1 MKTSSYSVSKVKQ
14 NFEKFFD
21 KSCIKKVAE
30 KTGFIKRKPKKI
42 PAYEFVFGLI
52 LCFCKKKNTYSHWA
66 EEVSKLTGKKVS
78 KQALCKKITEDTVS
92 FCKNLLQETITKKAE
107 MVKGSLIFK
116 SFGKVIVNDSTTS
129 KVPDCLA
136 KIFPG
141 NTSKGIQKAVVRI
154 QTILDLK
161 TMQFLSFTLSGFT
174 RNDQAASGDII
185 PLCRA
190 GDLIIRDLGY
200 FALSTFQQLADKGVH
215 FLSRLRFG
223 LNIYELDGTAIA
235 LKSLLK
241 KQKKVDRWVLIG
253 EKKVLVR
260 LVMLPVPKEVA
271 AEKKRKA
278 KKDRDKRLNH
288 SNEYY
293 TWLEY
298 NVYITTVDD
307 QTWSTEDVLNA
318 YRVRWQIEIIFKSWK
333 TSGLGMQQLL
343 HDECTNPHRVATC
356 IYLMLLFVTLF
367 CKKLYLIVL
376 NKMIKSEEEAKEKMI
391 SIIKMFAWVCENFAE
406 ILAMSKRKFTETA
419 FEKCC
424 YEKRNK
430 RGNMA
435 STIFNCKS

>member
-1 MKTSSYSVSKVKQ
+1 MKTSSYSLSKVKQ

-30 KTGFIKRKPKKI
+30 KTGFIKREPKKI
-42 PAYEFVFGLI
+42 AAFEFVLGLI
-52 LCFCKKKNTYSHWA
+52 LCFCKKKNTYRHWA
-66 EEVSKLTGKKVS
+66 EEITKLTGKKVS
-78 KQALCKKITEDTVS
+78 KQALFKKINKETVT
-92 FCKNLLQETITKKAE
+92 FCKDLLQETVTKKAE
-107 MVKGSLIFK
+107 MLKGSLIFK
-116 SFGKVIVNDSTTS
+116 SFGKVILQDSTTL
-129 KVPDCLA
+129 KLPDCLS
-136 KIFPG
+136 KVFPG
-141 NTSKGIQKAVVRI
+141 NSSKGIQKAVARI

-185 PLCRA
+185 PLCSA

-200 FALSTFQQLADKGVH
+200 FALSTFQQVVDKGVH

-223 LNIYELDGTAIA
+223 LNIYEPDGTPIT

-241 KQKKVDRWVLIG
+241 KGKKVDQWVLIG
-253 EKKVLVR
+253 EKKVMVR
-260 LVMLPVPKEVA
+260 LVMLPVPKKVA

-278 KKDRDKRLNH
+278 KQDRDKRLNH
-288 SNEYY
+288 SKEYY
-293 TWLEY
+293 SWLEY
-298 NVYITTVDD
+298 NVYVTTVDEE
-307 QTWSTEDVLNA
+307 TWSTEDVLNA

-343 HDECTNPHRVATC
+343 HDECTNPQRVTTC

-376 NKMIKSEEEAKEKMI
+376 NKMIESEEEAKEKII

-406 ILAMSKRKFTETA
+406 ILAMSKRKFTKTA

-430 RGNMA
+430 RENMA
-435 STIFNCKS
+435 LTIFNCKS

>member
-1 MKTSSYSVSKVKQ
+1 
-14 NFEKFFD
+14 
-21 KSCIKKVAE
+21 VA
-30 KTGFIKRKPKKI
+30 
-42 PAYEFVFGLI
+42 
-52 LCFCKKKNTYSHWA
+52 
-66 EEVSKLTGKKVS
+66 
-78 KQALCKKITEDTVS
+78 
-92 FCKNLLQETITKKAE
+92 
-107 MVKGSLIFK
+107 
-116 SFGKVIVNDSTTS
+116 
-129 KVPDCLA
+129 
-136 KIFPG
+136 
-141 NTSKGIQKAVVRI
+141 RI

-185 PLCRA
+185 PLCSA

-200 FALSTFQQLADKGVH
+200 FALSTFQQVVDKGVH

-223 LNIYELDGTAIA
+223 LNIYEPDGTPIT

-241 KQKKVDRWVLIG
+241 KGKKVDQWVLIG
-253 EKKVLVR
+253 EKKVMVR
-260 LVMLPVPKEVA
+260 LVMLPVPKKVA

-278 KKDRDKRLNH
+278 KQDRDKRLNH
-288 SNEYY
+288 SKEYY
-293 TWLEY
+293 SWLEY
-298 NVYITTVDD
+298 NVYVTTVDEE
-307 QTWSTEDVLNA
+307 TWSTEDVLNA

-343 HDECTNPHRVATC
+343 HDECTNPQRVTTC

-376 NKMIKSEEEAKEKMI
+376 NKMIESEEEAKEKII

-406 ILAMSKRKFTETA
+406 ILAMSKRKFTKTA

-430 RGNMA
+430 RENMA
-435 STIFNCKS
+435 LTIFNCKS